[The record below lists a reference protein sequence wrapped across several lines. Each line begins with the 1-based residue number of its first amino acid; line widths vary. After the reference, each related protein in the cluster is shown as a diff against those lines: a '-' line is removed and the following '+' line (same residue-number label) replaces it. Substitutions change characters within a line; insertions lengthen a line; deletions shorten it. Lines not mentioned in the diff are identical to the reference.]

1 MRRAASLIP
10 RSLRTQLSRA
20 MATNA
25 EGSVFDPVQAAP
37 PLELWK
43 VRTGFAQDKSE
54 NKVDLGIG
62 AYRTNEGK
70 PWVLPVVK
78 RTEQKVVTD
87 ENLNHEYLMILGM
100 DSLGAAATKLLLGEK
115 SRAVLENRAF
125 GVHSL
130 SGTGSLRIGTEFLS
144 KILNYNTAYVSNP
157 SWDNHQKILHYS
169 GFGDI
174 RQYRYWDPAT
184 RSLDIDG
191 LINDLSTAPEHS
203 VIILHVCAHNPTGC
217 DPTKE
222 QWIRIAD
229 IMQERKLFPYFDA
242 AYLGFASGDLEE
254 DAWPVRYFE
263 ERGFELFCAQ
273 SFAKNFG
280 LYSERV
286 GNLAIVVKKPQ
297 DKFKIQSQFNAI
309 IRPIYQS
316 PPAHGARVVNHIL
329 NDPVLSNEW
338 KDCVKIMT
346 KRIQEMRSALK
357 LSLEKLQTP
366 GNWNHITEQ
375 KGMFSYTGLTAQQV
389 EYLRDTWHIYLYSS
403 GRANMCG
410 LNTKNVNYVAKAFND
425 AIRNVAH

>member
-1 MRRAASLIP
+1 MGSNTAASGDD
-10 RSLRTQLSRA
+10 
-20 MATNA
+20 M
-25 EGSVFDPVQAAP
+25 SVFDPVQVAP
-37 PLELWK
+37 PLDMWK
-43 VRTGFAQDKSE
+43 VRTEFMQDKSE

-62 AYRTNEGK
+62 AYRNNEGK

-78 RTEQKVVTD
+78 RTEEKVVTD

-100 DSLGAAATKLLLGEK
+100 DSLSSSATKLLLGEK
-115 SRAVLENRAF
+115 SRAILENRAF

-130 SGTGSLRIGTEFLS
+130 SGTGSLRIGAEFLS
-144 KILNYNTAYVSNP
+144 KILNYKTAYVSIP
-157 SWDNHQKILHYS
+157 AWDNHEKILHNS
-169 GFGDI
+169 GFNEI

-191 LINDLSTAPEHS
+191 LINDLSTAPENS
-203 VIILHVCAHNPTGC
+203 VIILHMCAHNPTGC

-222 QWIRIAD
+222 QWTRIAD
-229 IMQERKLFPYFDA
+229 VMQERKLFPYFDA
-242 AYLGFASGDLEE
+242 AYLGFASGDLDE
-254 DAWPVRYFE
+254 DAWPVRHFE

-273 SFAKNFG
+273 SFSKNFG

-329 NDPVLSNEW
+329 NDPVLRNEW
-338 KDCVKIMT
+338 KDCLKIMT
-346 KRIQEMRSALK
+346 TRIKNMRSELK
-357 LSLEKLQTP
+357 LALERLQTP
-366 GNWNHITEQ
+366 GTWSHITEH
-375 KGMFSYTGLTAQQV
+375 KGLFSYTGLTAQQV
-389 EYLRDTWHIYLYSS
+389 EYLKTRWHIYLYSS

-410 LNTKNVNYVAKAFND
+410 LNTKNIDYVAKAFD
-425 AIRNVAH
+425 DTIRNVTQ